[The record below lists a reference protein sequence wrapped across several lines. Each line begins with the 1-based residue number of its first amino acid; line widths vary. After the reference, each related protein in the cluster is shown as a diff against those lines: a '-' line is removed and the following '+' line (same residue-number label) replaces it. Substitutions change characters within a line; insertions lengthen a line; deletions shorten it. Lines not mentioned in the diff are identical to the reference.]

1 MGIGGGGDMS
11 EMRKG
16 EWREREG
23 ERRVPYS
30 SCHVTGDLCP
40 PFKSFPSLED

>member
-16 EWREREG
+16 EWRERERG
-23 ERRVPYS
+23 KCPYS

>member
-1 MGIGGGGDMS
+1 MGKGGRGREGDMS

-16 EWREREG
+16 ERREG
-23 ERRVPYS
+23 ERKVPYS

-40 PFKSFPSLED
+40 PFKSFPS